1 MAEPTFSSPDAA
13 RAAATPMGS
22 APAPATAGKEISLD
36 VFAKDVAGGSDAAR
50 LALAQRLKDAG
61 LWKGKIS
68 SKFDIKYYGA
78 LVKLEEQYQGQI
90 ALDKL
95 IGATTTTSR
104 YDVLTGILAGG
115 NESDDGPK
123 TTKQTYITSASQTAK
138 LLDTVAQDLLG
149 RNLTKAEKAKYTS
162 LINAEQKRQPA
173 VQTTGTGFSTT
184 QGGVDEEQ
192 FLTEKLQAT
201 GEAKT
206 YRATDAYTVM
216 MQELGG
222 LR

>member
-1 MAEPTFSSPDAA
+1 MADEMTLDA
-13 RAAATPMGS
+13 
-22 APAPATAGKEISLD
+22 
-36 VFAKDVAGGSDAAR
+36 FAKNVANGSDEAR
-50 LALAQRLKDAG
+50 LALAQQLKNAG
-61 LWKGKIS
+61 LWTGKVS
-68 SKFDIKYYGA
+68 SKFDIKYYNA
-78 LVKLEEQYQGQI
+78 LVKLEEKYRSQV

-95 IGATTTTSR
+95 VGSTTAASR
-104 YDVLTGILAGG
+104 YDVLTSLMEDGGEDTSAG
-115 NESDDGPK
+115 P
-123 TTKQTYITSASQTAK
+123 TTTRQTYVTSPTQTAK

-149 RNLTKAEKAKYTS
+149 RNLTKAEKAKYTR
-162 LINAEQKRQPA
+162 LINTEQKRQPSVTVSGA
-173 VQTTGTGFSTT
+173 GFSTT

-192 FLTEKLQAT
+192 FVTEKLQAT

>member
-1 MAEPTFSSPDAA
+1 MAEEVTV
-13 RAAATPMGS
+13 
-22 APAPATAGKEISLD
+22 D
-36 VFAKDVAGGSDAAR
+36 VFAKDVAAGSEPAR
-50 LALAQRLKDAG
+50 LALAQQLKNAG
-61 LWKGKIS
+61 LWTGKVS
-68 SKFDIKYYGA
+68 AKFDMKFYTA
-78 LVKLEEQYQGQI
+78 LVKLDLKYKEQI
-90 ALDKL
+90 ALNKVL
-95 IGATTTTSR
+95 GVTTAPTR
-104 YDVLTGILAGG
+104 YDVLASLREDGG
-115 NESDDGPK
+115 GDGSGPK
-123 TTKQTYITSASQTAK
+123 TTRQTYVTSPTQTAK

-173 VQTTGTGFSTT
+173 VQTTGTGFTTT

-201 GEAKT
+201 GEAKN

>member
-1 MAEPTFSSPDAA
+1 MADEMTLDA
-13 RAAATPMGS
+13 
-22 APAPATAGKEISLD
+22 
-36 VFAKDVAGGSDAAR
+36 FAKNVANGSDEAR
-50 LALAQRLKDAG
+50 LALAQQLKNAG
-61 LWKGKIS
+61 LWTGKVS
-68 SKFDIKYYGA
+68 SKFDIKYYNA
-78 LVKLEEQYQGQI
+78 LVKLEEKYRSQV

-95 IGATTTTSR
+95 VGSTTAASR
-104 YDVLTGILAGG
+104 YDVLTSLMEDGGEDTSAG
-115 NESDDGPK
+115 P
-123 TTKQTYITSASQTAK
+123 TTTRQTYVTSPTQTAK

-149 RNLTKAEKAKYTS
+149 RNLTKAEKAKYAS
-162 LINAEQKRQPA
+162 LIKAEQKRQPSVTVSGA
-173 VQTTGTGFSTT
+173 GFSTT

-192 FLTEKLQAT
+192 FVTEKLQAT